1 MHAKPDL
8 RVFLKWMI
16 ACSGSVITDVIR
28 LQANGPQ
35 LKYSIRSLFVLTV
48 LIAAGLLLVR
58 YISTPVYIQLLVH
71 EGYSR
76 GFNQISKGQ
85 EICASENWKGRD
97 PICGKFIAF
106 YECDQYDAVTLK
118 ISRFDSFRIKQ
129 NSVCYF
135 GLEPGEFQW
144 P

>member
-1 MHAKPDL
+1 
-8 RVFLKWMI
+8 MI
-16 ACSGSVITDVIR
+16 LYVIR

-48 LIAAGLLLVR
+48 LIAAGLSLVR

-71 EGYSR
+71 EGYSG

-106 YECDQYDAVTLK
+106 YDAVTLK